1 MTINIIIN
9 IIITISIIII
19 TINIIIM
26 VVEQELADT
35 NEMLSDQTCTNQ
47 VKFQIQYSIFDLH
60 QPGGNSIGNL

>member
-1 MTINIIIN
+1 M
-9 IIITISIIII
+9 IITVNIFNN
-19 TINIIIM
+19 INIIM

-35 NEMLSDQTCTNQ
+35 NETLSDQTCTNQ